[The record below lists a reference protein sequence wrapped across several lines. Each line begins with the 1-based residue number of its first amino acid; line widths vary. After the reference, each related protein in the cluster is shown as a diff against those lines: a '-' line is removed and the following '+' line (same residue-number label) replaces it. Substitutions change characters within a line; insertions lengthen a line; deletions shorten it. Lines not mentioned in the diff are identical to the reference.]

1 MTEPIQSIDAL
12 FFDFDG
18 VIVDSTRTKKKAFE
32 ILFKDFPDEIVDAV
46 VHYHTLHGGI
56 SRVEKIRHAH
66 ENIIKAPLTENQ
78 IMEWADRYSD
88 LVVQDV
94 IAASWIKGAK
104 EFLDKNALKLPVF
117 MVSGTPEP
125 ELKYI
130 VDQRNIG
137 HYFKEILGSP
147 SKKPEH
153 IRSLLAK
160 YELTPENCIFIGD
173 ALTDYNAALETGL
186 HFIGIQG
193 DVKFPD
199 TVKPLPDCRGLA
211 SAVKKMCPGFCP
223 EIV

>member
-1 MTEPIQSIDAL
+1 MIEPIQSIEAL

-32 ILFKDFPDEIVDAV
+32 ILFKDFPDEIVNAV

-66 ENIIKAPLTENQ
+66 EKIIKAPLTEAQ
-78 IMEWADRYSD
+78 VMEWADRYSD

-94 IAASWIKGAK
+94 ICAPWINGAK
-104 EFLDKNALKLPVF
+104 DFLDVYASKFPVF

-125 ELKYI
+125 ELKHI
-130 VDQRNIG
+130 VEQRNIG

-147 SKKPEH
+147 VKKPEH
-153 IRSLLAK
+153 IRSLLEKYGFRAK
-160 YELTPENCIFIGD
+160 QCVFIGD

-193 DVKFPD
+193 DVTFPD
-199 TVKPLPDCRGLA
+199 TVKPLTDCQGLE
-211 SAVKKMCPGFCP
+211 SVVKKICPVF
-223 EIV
+223 

>member
-1 MTEPIQSIDAL
+1 MTKPIQCIQAL

-18 VIVDSTRTKKKAFE
+18 VLADSARTKKNAFKT
-32 ILFKDFPDEIVDAV
+32 LFEEFSDEIVDAI
-46 VHYHTLHGGI
+46 VHYHVLHGGI

-66 ENIIKAPLTENQ
+66 ENIIKKPLTENEVV
-78 IMEWADRYSD
+78 EWADRYSN

-94 IAASWIKGAK
+94 IRVPWIKGAK
-104 EFLDKNALKLPVF
+104 GFLDAYASRLPVF

-130 VDQRNIG
+130 VDQRKIG

-147 SKKPEH
+147 VKKSGH
-153 IRSLLAK
+153 IRMLLGK
-160 YELTPENCIFIGD
+160 YSLTPKQCIFIGD

-193 DVKFPD
+193 EVTFPD
-199 TVKPLPDCRGLA
+199 TVKPLPDCQGLE
-211 SAVKKMCPGFCP
+211 SAIKKICPAF
-223 EIV
+223 